1 MTSRARIRVPSR
13 PHLGCDILVIRATVI
28 ENQVVILETSTTTL
42 AISSA
47 THVIETIIVASPT
60 GLCGLVPY
68 SDLDSNLP
76 NEMVSLEYI
85 TPLPATSPF
94 LYTDSLEASE
104 SSNRPPSQDPYAIT
118 VARWMSRAIPL
129 GRPYRTRPNEPR
141 RVMIARKRVGTF
153 PARRL
158 AWRHVSSRSS
168 DHRPSSSSS
177 PTYSLLVHSLS
188 LDAPSQAHVGS
199 STRVVS
205 PRLGY
210 PPVRAPR
217 HKSSLGDSSERP
229 LHSSS
234 HSTGPSHKRCRSPT
248 DFIPSSTPVTG
259 SLAPTHAD
267 LLPPRKRDHI
277 EVDPRDDR
285 EEFKA
290 SAGDTIML
298 GIDPRSVLMVDEEIV
313 EPVGVDSSSSSGTR
327 DGTVKS
333 VKDIPVGLDGAIR
346 DIYHHMSEVSRTYH
360 DVYQNGPR
368 GGGSGREVHWSLMDK
383 KLKGN
388 AMKNAKNKM
397 RYDTNHRDKCGQQ
410 PPFKRQN
417 TRGQNVARAYTAGN
431 NENME
436 YGGTLPYCNR
446 SVMAVT
452 TQRTPGLNQRVVTC
466 FECGAQGHFQK
477 DYPKAKNQNLGNIAR
492 VPDARGKAYVL
503 GGGHANSGSNT
514 VTDISYTVEL
524 ANERTSETCTM
535 LRASTLGLL
544 GHPFNIDLMPIDWV
558 VSTSSSAWIGRIER
572 QVLKVRLLAIED
584 CQAYN
589 EADSEKCKVR
599 LGENEETAF
608 QRLKKKLCSAPI
620 LALPEGSENLWYIVM
635 LLTRD

>member
-1 MTSRARIRVPSR
+1 MGSPPSR
-13 PHLGCDILVIRATVI
+13 VILFGDIPTVI
-28 ENQVVILETSTTTL
+28 PSTSIIAPETFAIAPVISSTTP
-42 AISSA
+42 
-47 THVIETIIVASPT
+47 VVETTV
-60 GLCGLVPY
+60 
-68 SDLDSNLP
+68 
-76 NEMVSLEYI
+76 
-85 TPLPATSPF
+85 
-94 LYTDSLEASE
+94 
-104 SSNRPPSQDPYAIT
+104 DPYVTT
-118 VARWMSRAIPL
+118 VTRWRSRVTTRSSSPSDFSIARVTAPPDHHRRTLMLLPL
-129 GRPYRTRPNEPR
+129 LVGGAG
-141 RVMIARKRVGTF
+141 VMIARKRVGTF

-158 AWRHVSSRSS
+158 AWRHVSPRSS
-168 DHRPSSSSS
+168 DHHPSSSSS
-177 PTYSLLVHSLS
+177 PTYSFLVHSSS

-217 HKSSLGDSSERP
+217 HSEAFLHWCIAPLSTFYPPTTSESSLGDSSKRP

-234 HSTGPSHKRCRSPT
+234 HSAGPSRKRCRSPT

-267 LLPPRKRDHI
+267 LLPPCKRFKDSYSPETSMEEDSKIDTTKTKDGRELYIVNEDDVRDHI
-277 EVDPRDDR
+277 EVDLRDDR

-327 DGTVKS
+327 DGTFKS

-346 DIYHHMSEVSRTYH
+346 DIYHHMYEIHDDRDDLRRKLRRFESFTERLENLNGNHNDGNGNKNGNGNGQGGNRNEDGRGDRPVARECTYQ
-360 DVYQNGPR
+360 DFMKCQPLNF
-368 GGGSGREVHWSLMDK
+368 
-383 KLKGN
+383 KG
-388 AMKNAKNKM
+388 
-397 RYDTNHRDKCGQQ
+397 TEGV
-410 PPFKRQN
+410 N

-431 NENME
+431 NEKME
-436 YGGTLPYCNR
+436 YVGTLPYCNR

-466 FECGAQGHFQK
+466 FESGAQGNFQK
-477 DYPKAKNQNLGNIAR
+477 DYPKAKNQNLGNKAR

-514 VTDISYTVEL
+514 VTGTFLLNHHHAYMLFDSGANRSFVSNTFSTLLDITPSVLDVSYTVEL

-535 LRASTLGLL
+535 LRAYTLRLL

-558 VSTSSSAWIGRIER
+558 VSTSSSAWIG
-572 QVLKVRLLAIED
+572 
-584 CQAYN
+584 
-589 EADSEKCKVR
+589 
-599 LGENEETAF
+599 
-608 QRLKKKLCSAPI
+608 
-620 LALPEGSENLWYIVM
+620 
-635 LLTRD
+635 